1 MYMEKKMLEQFKTNL
16 WINQNLLILR
26 LLKITL
32 EMFLTL
38 NQAFPFSG
46 VKIAVKALNKGL

>member
-16 WINQNLLILR
+16 LINQNLLILR
-26 LLKITL
+26 LLEITL